1 MNHLFAVFI
10 CLFNLIN
17 PLLCLEWSYSNVR
30 GLQEVGPLRYL
41 HHKLFVD
48 AIPDHSKQHLLTK
61 RQDLGTPEDEAY
73 CIARITDA
81 DCSTGSRQAVID
93 ARLTCGM
100 VRIEEATRL
109 ANGCARNER
118 GQYCSSALT
127 LFNVNGNEMKN
138 IEGNCSGVL
147 VSNFCP
153 TACRILLEDFRGR
166 LGCCVNTLVNNSR
179 TVSVPASVDY
189 RVWNICDVPLPAA
202 DCEDR
207 PVTVNPPDNEQQ
219 CIGRQY
225 FHMKYTQNLC
235 LPERGQPYINAIV
248 LDRRCNDTSFFI
260 SAEYVTNLCSMD
272 DSGRICGLT
281 YGVDTDVDLD
291 TLNSVCATSNI
302 SCTSGC
308 RDDIRNAK
316 ELRGCCLNWINFSS
330 YPTETALSYGVWK
343 SCGIETPG
351 FCESP
356 LSLSGTAVKEN
367 HVALLTIISGLICQY
382 IYGSII
388 TG

>member
-1 MNHLFAVFI
+1 MKSFFVVLI
-10 CLFNLIN
+10 YLFNLA
-17 PLLCLEWSYSNVR
+17 
-30 GLQEVGPLRYL
+30 
-41 HHKLFVD
+41 LFVD
-48 AIPDHSKQHLLTK
+48 AIPDHSEQHLLTK
-61 RQDLGTPEDEAY
+61 RQDDLDFGTPEDEAY
-73 CIARITDA
+73 CTARIQDA
-81 DCSTGSRQAVID
+81 SCSSGLTQGDID
-93 ARLTCGM
+93 AGLTCGM
-100 VRIEEATRL
+100 VGIAEATEL
-109 ANGCARNER
+109 ANDCARNEH

-166 LGCCVNTLVNNSR
+166 LGCCVNALVNNSR

-207 PVTVNPPDNEQQ
+207 PVTVNPSDNEQQ
-219 CIGRQY
+219 CIEGQY

-272 DSGRICGLT
+272 DSGRVCGST
-281 YGVDTDVDLD
+281 YSIADSDVDHTRLE
-291 TLNSVCATSNI
+291 TLNSVCATSNV
-302 SCTSGC
+302 SCTAAC

-316 ELRGCCLNWINFSS
+316 ELRGCCLNWINFST

-382 IYGSII
+382 IYGSIL